1 MLSRRRRGSGA
12 DPAAGADPV
21 SSVDPATA
29 VDPARPRRRSRR
41 ASARRGRLR
50 RVLGAVLCALAG
62 IPAALAIA
70 PAAGQVPFALS
81 VLLPTLAPFLVP
93 TALLGALLTLSG
105 MLAGRRPRAGA
116 AERIRDLSALA
127 LAVLGAVV
135 PGAAYGAVVV
145 TAQRAGAAVDVIRT
159 LAPRS
164 MAAAPERTIPAR
176 DDSHGRLQIWAPPG
190 GAQDAPIL
198 FDVHGGGW
206 NTDAQ
211 MQATLRALAQ
221 RGWLVVRPEYPLA
234 SPGHPTWQEAPRS
247 LARSY
252 AWVAR
257 HAGQLGGDPRRISM
271 FGDSADGGLAV
282 NLADRIA
289 AGTLDGI
296 DDAALPVPRAVVA
309 LYPTVDVAAVQRVR
323 ALGAGKAAEEFVG
336 GTPEEHPE
344 RYRTLDARTWAAR
357 SDPPTLIIR
366 GGADTFVPPDSV
378 RDFVAAARAGGA
390 AVTDLRV
397 PLADHA
403 FDAQARDSAG
413 YQLVTGAAARFL
425 AEHG

>member
-1 MLSRRRRGSGA
+1 M
-12 DPAAGADPV
+12 
-21 SSVDPATA
+21 
-29 VDPARPRRRSRR
+29 
-41 ASARRGRLR
+41 
-50 RVLGAVLCALAG
+50 LCALAG

-105 MLAGRRPRAGA
+105 MLAGRRPRARA
-116 AERIRDLSALA
+116 AARIRDLSALA

-164 MAAAPERTIPAR
+164 MVAAPDRTIPTREDA
-176 DDSHGRLQIWAPPG
+176 HGRLQIWAPPG

-206 NTDAQ
+206 TTDAQ
-211 MQATLRALAQ
+211 MQATLRDLAQ

-257 HAGQLGGDPRRISM
+257 HAGTLGGDPRRISV
-271 FGDSADGGLAV
+271 FGDSAGGGLAV

-296 DDAALPVPRAVVA
+296 DDAAALPVPRAVVA

-336 GTPEEHPE
+336 GTPEAHPE

-378 RDFVAAARAGGA
+378 RDFITAARARGA

>member
-12 DPAAGADPV
+12 
-21 SSVDPATA
+21 DPATA

-62 IPAALAIA
+62 IPAALAIV

-105 MLAGRRPRAGA
+105 MLAGRRPRARA
-116 AERIRDLSALA
+116 AARIRDLSALA

-145 TAQRAGAAVDVIRT
+145 TAERAGAPVDLVRT
-159 LAPRS
+159 LAPGS
-164 MAAAPERTIPAR
+164 MTAPPDRTIPAQ
-176 DDSHGRLQIWAPPG
+176 DEVHGRLQIWAPPG

-257 HAGQLGGDPRRISM
+257 HAGRLGGDPRRISV
-271 FGDSADGGLAV
+271 FGDSAGGGLAV

-336 GTPEEHPE
+336 GTPEAHPE

-378 RDFVAAARAGGA
+378 RDFITAARARGA

>member
-1 MLSRRRRGSGA
+1 M
-12 DPAAGADPV
+12 
-21 SSVDPATA
+21 
-29 VDPARPRRRSRR
+29 
-41 ASARRGRLR
+41 
-50 RVLGAVLCALAG
+50 LCALAG

-81 VLLPTLAPFLVP
+81 VLLPTLAPFLAP
-93 TALLGALLTLSG
+93 AALLGAGLVLSG
-105 MLAGRRPRAGA
+105 MPARRRVRVAS
-116 AERIRDLSALA
+116 RIRDLSTLA

-145 TAQRAGAAVDVIRT
+145 TAERAGAPVDLVRT
-159 LAPRS
+159 LAPGS
-164 MAAAPERTIPAR
+164 MTAPPDRTIPAQ
-176 DDSHGRLQIWAPPG
+176 DEVHGRLQIWTPPG
-190 GAQDAPIL
+190 GAQHAPIL

-206 NTDAQ
+206 TTDAQ
-211 MQATLRALAQ
+211 MQATLRDLAQ

-257 HAGQLGGDPRRISM
+257 HAGTLGGDPRRISV
-271 FGDSADGGLAV
+271 FGDSAGGGLAV

-296 DDAALPVPRAVVA
+296 DDAAALPVPRAVVA

-336 GTPEEHPE
+336 GTPAEPPE
-344 RYRTLDARTWAAR
+344 RYQTLDARTWATR
-357 SDPPTLIIR
+357 GDPPTLIIR

-378 RDFVAAARAGGA
+378 RDFVAAARARGA

-397 PLADHA
+397 PLANHA
-403 FDAQARDSAG
+403 FDAQARESAG
-413 YQLVTGAAARFL
+413 YQLVTGAAECFL
-425 AEHG
+425 SEHG